1 MIGVI
6 FDRNIG
12 RLIFL
17 LKKVTK
23 QLKIKAK
30 IKTKYLGQ
38 RDQILS
44 HLSGGIFPN

>member
-23 QLKIKAK
+23 QLKIKGAIHK
-30 IKTKYLGQ
+30 WGGYLISDV
-38 RDQILS
+38 RK
-44 HLSGGIFPN
+44 